1 MLVTCHSQL
10 HQIRAFFE
18 GHTHQEK
25 NCVINL
31 WTPNLQERNFL
42 LDLGSHSCEAGYA
55 GEDQPK
61 CVFPFCT
68 IPFFLTFKPR
78 AFQWVSECFDLGR
91 PTTFTP
97 RSGRAA
103 ASSSLEPK
111 CILHIAI
118 AVPALM
124 MKTFLCKKLGNCSL
138 SSESKVDP
146 NANPSRAKH
155 YWFHSKLT
163 LTRIQVVQAVEQTA
177 VLSDHGTNTDME
189 AKKPVESENVKAGR
203 KLYTSF
209 SAFN

>member
-1 MLVTCHSQL
+1 L
-10 HQIRAFFE
+10 HQIRASFE

-31 WTPNLQERNFL
+31 WTPKLQERNFL
-42 LDLGSHSCEAGYA
+42 LDLGSHSCKAGYA

-61 CVFPFCT
+61 CVFSFCT

-97 RSGRAA
+97 CSGRAA
-103 ASSSLEPK
+103 ASSGLETK

-124 MKTFLCKKLGNCSL
+124 MKTFLCKKLGNCYL

-146 NANPSRAKH
+146 NANPSRAKL

-163 LTRIQVVQAVEQTA
+163 LTRTGGASSGA
-177 VLSDHGTNTDME
+177 DS
-189 AKKPVESENVKAGR
+189 
-203 KLYTSF
+203 
-209 SAFN
+209 SAE